1 MATAGGP
8 SRKPFSGP
16 WLVAGGGLRNTA
28 RFCWRAEGE
37 VGTFPDRLAFI
48 REVAF
53 KALGLRILCVQRNG
67 PFQFF
72 EVTLSTDDSYSKVL
86 ERSKEGAQHP
96 LLGRYN
102 IEPLWWPDKRVIT
115 VHCFN
120 PHITAEANGAGG
132 FSHPPAYFTLQGNK
146 AYLFYSGQPPFCR
159 QCHSF
164 GHTLE
169 GCANLRCRNCLE
181 SGHMARD
188 CKGPRRCIYCNS
200 EDHLARSCPQRKT
213 TYADALSGNRAV
225 GSENGGGALAPTTGQ
240 EQPAT
245 GAGGEALVE
254 VEEAPSSATPM
265 QEGSPNKVEQL
276 ALAPGVSSRRKKSV
290 ASPRGRKKSRRE
302 AQPDASSPPAASS
315 PAVAAGDQGRQCPP
329 SPMLEAPRL
338 VWDLGQSPAPPQEYS
353 GQQDTANEQ
362 EYLGGLELGDLL
374 RLTEEGGQ

>member
-28 RFCWRAEGE
+28 RFCWRAEEE

-53 KALGLRILCVQRNG
+53 GALGLQMQDILCVQRNG
-67 PFQFF
+67 PFRFF
-72 EVTLSTDDSYSKVL
+72 EVTLSTDESYTKVL

-102 IEPLWWPDKRVIT
+102 IEPLWWPDKR
-115 VHCFN
+115 
-120 PHITAEANGAGG
+120 
-132 FSHPPAYFTLQGNK
+132 
-146 AYLFYSGQPPFCR
+146 PPFCR

-188 CKGPRRCIYCNS
+188 CKGPRRCKHCNG
-200 EDHLARSCPQRKT
+200 EDHLARSCPQKKT

-225 GSENGGGALAPTTGQ
+225 GTENGGGALAPTTGQ

-276 ALAPGVSSRRKKSV
+276 ALAPGVSSRRKKSG

-302 AQPDASSPPAASS
+302 AQPDASSPPPATS

>member
-1 MATAGGP
+1 MAPSNSLRSPCPPTRVTPRSWSGARRGPSTPSSDVTTSSRCGGP
-8 SRKPFSGP
+8 TSGDIRDELGI
-16 WLVAGGGLRNTA
+16 WTGRRQFQARLR
-28 RFCWRAEGE
+28 
-37 VGTFPDRLAFI
+37 PD
-48 REVAF
+48 
-53 KALGLRILCVQRNG
+53 
-67 PFQFF
+67 
-72 EVTLSTDDSYSKVL
+72 
-86 ERSKEGAQHP
+86 
-96 LLGRYN
+96 
-102 IEPLWWPDKRVIT
+102 
-115 VHCFN
+115 
-120 PHITAEANGAGG
+120 ANGAGG

-188 CKGPRRCIYCNS
+188 CKGPRRCKQCNG
-200 EDHLARSCPQRKT
+200 EDHLARSCPQKKT

-225 GSENGGGALAPTTGQ
+225 GTENGGGALAPTTGQ

-276 ALAPGVSSRRKKSV
+276 ALAPGVSSRRKKSG

-302 AQPDASSPPAASS
+302 AQPNASSPPAATS

-329 SPMLEAPRL
+329 SPMLEALPFL
-338 VWDLGQSPAPPQEYS
+338 MYPLCCCWLILSVSSL
-353 GQQDTANEQ
+353 
-362 EYLGGLELGDLL
+362 
-374 RLTEEGGQ
+374 